1 MQKDG
6 DRAASA
12 FQFHGRWQDFGKIA
26 VTNLLL
32 TIVTLGFY
40 RFWATTRERQYLWSK
55 TQFIDE
61 PLEWTGR
68 GLELLIGFLLVAV
81 LILIPLFVM
90 NFFFQALLLQGKPG
104 LAFMLFFVIFGFVM
118 YLGGIARFRALRYR
132 LSRTY
137 WHGIRGGSDTQGFAY
152 GWSYIWKS
160 ICGSLAFGLLI
171 PWSMMTLWNE
181 RWREMT
187 FGPHRFHATGQS
199 WAIFN
204 RFLLFYLLPVLLF
217 IATAIFSAIFAAGN
231 GTGKTATSLLLSL
244 FIFYFAWGVIALAF
258 YAKFFREAVS
268 GLALYRLEFSFSAR
282 TIDWFKLLLGD
293 IILWILAFIVAGLP
307 IIFILAA
314 LFGLNDIGFL
324 ASDGSSAPWQQFGVV
339 FIFVTLLL
347 PLAFVGPFLRYRHWK
362 FFINH
367 MEAYGEVSL
376 SELTQ
381 STTKTSRHGEGLL
394 DAFDVGAI

>member
-1 MQKDG
+1 MQEHT
-6 DRAASA
+6 DRATSA

-90 NFFFQALLLQGKPG
+90 NFFFQALLLQGRPG
-104 LAFMLFFVIFGFVM
+104 LAFTLFFVILGFVM

-160 ICGSLAFGLLI
+160 ICGTLALGLLI

-181 RWREMT
+181 RWNEMT
-187 FGPHRFHATGQS
+187 FGPHRFEAKGDHKTV
-199 WAIFN
+199 FT
-204 RFLLFYLLPVLLF
+204 RFLLFYLSPVLLF
-217 IATAIFSAIFAAGN
+217 IMAFVAGILGAVTGSVT
-231 GTGKTATSLLLSL
+231 GTLLAVTISV
-244 FIFYFAWGVIALAF
+244 ISFYIAWGVIALAY
-258 YAKFFREAVS
+258 YAKFFREAIH
-268 GLALYRLEFSFSAR
+268 GLSLYKLDFNFSAR
-282 TIDWFKLLLGD
+282 TLDWFKLLLGD
-293 IILWILAFIVAGLP
+293 TALWIV
-307 IIFILAA
+307 AA
-314 LFGLNDIGFL
+314 LI
-324 ASDGSSAPWQQFGVV
+324 
-339 FIFVTLLL
+339 TLL
-347 PLAFVGPFLRYRHWK
+347 PLIALLANTGLLGDYSFPVPGEVATPSQQIAPIIAGLFLLIPFAFVGPFLRYRHWK